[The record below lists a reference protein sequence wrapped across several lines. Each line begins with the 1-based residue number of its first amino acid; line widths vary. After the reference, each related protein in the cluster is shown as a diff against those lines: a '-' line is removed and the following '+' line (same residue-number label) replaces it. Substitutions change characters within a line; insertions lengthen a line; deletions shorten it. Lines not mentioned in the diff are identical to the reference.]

1 MNGILSLHYTSNTMN
16 TSNSNNSRLLSEFH
30 TELIHALHYKSFDR
44 AIPLCF
50 FHISRPYIAEADG
63 SININCPDKEL
74 KKQTNLLENV
84 YKGMNQINTILFKK
98 RHWYIIRNK
107 IIESVSASYLSST
120 FKLYS
125 LNETPFYLEEIA
137 KIIQNRFKNNVYIF
151 IEDRIPFSFKIKI
164 HNSRKSKTNLL
175 INFADRLDI
184 QNKNKDLKRILDF
197 TDISTEESIEE
208 LFKIRKIKLN
218 TNFSYCLTC
227 GYEIK
232 KKSKFCD
239 PSKRNAGNRN
249 LHRDT
254 FTGWLR
260 NRMKNNNKDERYQAV
275 ERYYK
280 EIQQIISYAPWTAH
294 NRFQNKHKELFRDRR
309 RNLMQ

>member
-1 MNGILSLHYTSNTMN
+1 MNNMHYTNDNMN
-16 TSNSNNSRLLSEFH
+16 PDIHINNSMLSEFY
-30 TELIHALHYKSFDR
+30 TEFYHALNYKNFDR

-50 FHISRPYIAEADG
+50 FQISRPYIAEADG

-74 KKQTNLLENV
+74 KKQTNLLEKV
-84 YKGMNQINTILFKK
+84 YEGINLIHPILFKK

-107 IIESVSASYLSST
+107 IIESVSASSLSST

-125 LNETPFYLEEIA
+125 INETPFYLEAIA
-137 KIIQNRFKNNVYIF
+137 KIIQDRFKNYVYIF
-151 IEDRIPFSFKIKI
+151 VEDQIPFSFKIKI

-184 QNKNKDLKRILDF
+184 HSNNKDLKSILEAKNTGIDNL
-197 TDISTEESIEE
+197 IED
-208 LFKIRKIKLN
+208 LFKISKIRFE

-227 GYEIK
+227 GYEISK
-232 KKSKFCD
+232 TSKFCD

-260 NRMKNNNKDERYQAV
+260 NRMNIDNTDKRYQAT
-275 ERYYK
+275 ESYYK
-280 EIQQIISYAPWTAH
+280 VLQQIISYAPWTAH

-309 RNLMQ
+309 RK